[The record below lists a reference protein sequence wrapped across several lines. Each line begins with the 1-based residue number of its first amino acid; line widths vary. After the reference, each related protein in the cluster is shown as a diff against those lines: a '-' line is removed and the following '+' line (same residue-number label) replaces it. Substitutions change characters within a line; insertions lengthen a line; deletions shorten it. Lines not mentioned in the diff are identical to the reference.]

1 MDPDA
6 AATKTGA
13 VVNFVEIISERREIM
28 PVLNEYYTL
37 SDGSKLPKIGFGTY
51 NEEFMDNKDVIL
63 KAIDCGYRFF
73 DTASLYETER
83 SLGNALSESGI
94 DRSEVIIE
102 TKLWIDEMGAD
113 NVGKAFERSL
123 NRLQTDYV
131 DIYMIH
137 WPRRTGDENEDW
149 KALDLE
155 TWQAMEKLVEQGKVK
170 RLGLSNFLPHH
181 LKNILEGC
189 RIRPVVDQLE
199 LHPGY
204 SQEKAV
210 AYCKENGLIPM
221 AWSPLGRGREN
232 ATIGNAI
239 LVRLSERYKKSIQ
252 QINLRFLLQKGILPI
267 PKASTPEHMR
277 SNMDVFD
284 FELSEDDVSMLSC
297 MPQTAWLSEHPDF
310 AIPDR
315 KSNPDNI

>member
-1 MDPDA
+1 MDKYF
-6 AATKTGA
+6 T
-13 VVNFVEIISERREIM
+13 
-28 PVLNEYYTL
+28 LN
-37 SDGSKLPKIGFGTY
+37 DGSKIPAIGYGTY
-51 NEEFMDNKDVIL
+51 NEEFKDNKSSIL
-63 KAIDCGYRFF
+63 TAIECGYRFF

-83 SLGNALSESGI
+83 SLGNAIKESGI
-94 DRSEVIIE
+94 ARTDLIIE

-113 NVGKAFERSL
+113 NAKKALERSL

-137 WPRRTGDENEDW
+137 WPRQTGADDERWKELDTETW
-149 KALDLE
+149 KA
-155 TWQAMEKLVEQGKVK
+155 MEDMVDQGRVR

-181 LKNILEGC
+181 LKNILETC
-189 RIRPVVDQLE
+189 RIKPVVDQLE

-204 SQEKAV
+204 SQEAAV
-210 AYCKENGLIPM
+210 SYCKDNEVIPM

-232 ATIGNAI
+232 ATIGNSI
-239 LVRLSERYKKSIQ
+239 LVRLSEKYGKSIQ

-267 PKASTPEHMR
+267 PKASSKEHIKA
-277 SNMDVFD
+277 NLDVFD

-297 MPQTAWLSEHPDF
+297 MPQTAWLEEHPDF
-310 AIPDR
+310 NIPAK